1 MPLRG
6 WKMRKIQCTYDKDN
20 NFFFHL
26 MSVAKVGY
34 DNEYGQKHRDSI
46 SPEDAATLKKYEKE
60 LTMKGGEY
68 NGKLFWTGMYAGN
81 AQEAIDKIKSE
92 GGFPGF
98 EAYTDALLEIFGI
111 FVKYHDDYCE
121 KIWPEEEKRLD
132 GTAREWQKRF
142 DEERLDEKA
151 EKLVGI
157 ESETIFFASLISSIR
172 HGVEAIIYETD
183 DGNVY
188 DLFSIDRDYG
198 SAKAMFLH
206 EYVITLLQKRIPMEI
221 ENYDRFEGL
230 AEYYTE
236 EMIGRTYNF
245 TDMQKYIDFYRS
257 KMTEKAYA
265 PEELFEM
272 AEAI

>member
-1 MPLRG
+1 MG
-6 WKMRKIQCTYDKDN
+6 KIQCVYDKDN

-34 DNEYGQKHRDSI
+34 DNTYGEKHKDSM
-46 SPEDAATLKKYEKE
+46 SSEDIATMKKYEKE

-81 AQEAIDKIKSE
+81 AQDVINRIHSG

-98 EAYTDALLEIFGI
+98 ESYTDVLLEIFGI
-111 FVKYHDDYCE
+111 FLKYHDDYCE

-132 GTAREWQKRF
+132 QTAQEWQKRF

-151 EKLVGI
+151 EKLLGI
-157 ESETIFFASLISSIR
+157 SRETKFFASLISSIE
-172 HGVEAIIYETD
+172 HGVEAILYEDESGDT
-183 DGNVY
+183 Y
-188 DLFSIDRDYG
+188 DLFSIDRDYN
-198 SAKAMFLH
+198 SARAMFLH
-206 EYVITLLQKRIPMEI
+206 EYIIALLGKRIPFAI
-221 ENYDRFEGL
+221 DSYDRYEGL

-236 EMIGRTYNF
+236 ELIGKTYNF
-245 TDMQKYIDFYRS
+245 TYMEKYIDFYRK
-257 KMTEKAYA
+257 KMSEKAYT

-272 AEAI
+272 AKDIF

>member
-1 MPLRG
+1 MG
-6 WKMRKIQCTYDKDN
+6 KIQCVYDKDN

-34 DNEYGQKHRDSI
+34 DNAYGEKYKDSM
-46 SPEDAATLKKYEKE
+46 SSEDIATIKKYEKE

-81 AQEAIDKIKSE
+81 AQDVINRLHSG

-98 EAYTDALLEIFGI
+98 ESYTDVLLEIFGI
-111 FVKYHDDYCE
+111 FLKYHDDYCE

-132 GTAREWQKRF
+132 QTAQEWQKRF

-151 EKLVGI
+151 EKLLGI
-157 ESETIFFASLISSIR
+157 SRETIFFASLISSIE
-172 HGVEAIIYETD
+172 HGVEAILYEDESGDT
-183 DGNVY
+183 Y
-188 DLFSIDRDYG
+188 DLFSIDRDYN
-198 SAKAMFLH
+198 SARAMFLH
-206 EYVITLLQKRIPMEI
+206 EYIIALLEKRIPFAI
-221 ENYDRFEGL
+221 DSYDRYEGL

-236 EMIGRTYNF
+236 ELIGKTYNF
-245 TDMQKYIDFYRS
+245 TYMEKYIDFYRK
-257 KMTEKAYA
+257 KMSEKAYT

-272 AEAI
+272 AEDI